1 MEQKTKQWIALVVLL
16 LAIAAGAG
24 IILWQK
30 TPKESVTAKGVR
42 PAKELWTCSM
52 HPFIVR
58 DKPGNCPVCGMQLIR
73 KPDTAPVPGAGAGYD
88 ASQPVMTGHIT
99 LSPTQRVMAN
109 VATAEAAEEPLDKEI
124 NAAGIVQYDQS
135 RQAKVTAWVAGRLDR
150 LLLGTA
156 GSTVTRGMAVAEIY
170 SPDLYTA
177 QQEYLLALRSREQL
191 KGSSFQSIAENGEL
205 LVSSARQRLRLLGV
219 NEGQIARLGKTG
231 KASVNLAVFTPYS
244 GVVIEKMV
252 QQGQYVN
259 AGDALFSIADLSKV
273 WVEAEVYENDF
284 ASVHKGLPV
293 DITSRAYPSKTFN
306 GKVSLVYPVL
316 DPKTRTVRV
325 RVELMNP
332 DLLLKPEMFVNAT
345 IRVPLKPAIL
355 VPVTALIDTGRRQV
369 LWVESSPGM
378 FEPRNVEAGQRTKD
392 KVQILSGIR
401 SGEKVVVS
409 GAYLI
414 DSESQLRG
422 TATGEMSPN
431 MPGMKQ

>member
-1 MEQKTKQWIALVVLL
+1 MEQKTKQWIALIALL
-16 LAIAAGAG
+16 LAIAAGTG
-24 IILWQK
+24 VMLWQK
-30 TPKESVTAKGVR
+30 SPKGNVPADRVP

-52 HPFIVR
+52 HPDIVR
-58 DKPGNCPVCGMQLIR
+58 DKPGNCPLCGMQLI
-73 KPDTAPVPGAGAGYD
+73 KKHDAAPVSGAGAGND
-88 ASQPVMTGHIT
+88 ARQPVMTGHIT

-109 VATAEAAEEPLDKEI
+109 VATTEAAEETLDKEI

-135 RQAKVTAWVAGRLDR
+135 RQAKVTAWVAGRIDR
-150 LLLGTA
+150 LLPGST

-191 KGSSFQSIAENGEL
+191 KGSSFQSIVENGDL

-219 NEGQIARLGKTG
+219 SEGQIAQLGKTG
-231 KASVNLAVFTPYS
+231 KASVNLAVFTPFS

-259 AGDALFSIADLSKV
+259 AGDALFSIVDLSKV

-284 ASVHKGLPV
+284 TSVHKGQPV
-293 DITSRAYPSKTFN
+293 DIISRAYASKTFN
-306 GKVSLVYPVL
+306 GKISLVYPFL

-325 RVELMNP
+325 RVELRNP
-332 DLLLKPEMFVNAT
+332 DQLLKPEMFVSAT
-345 IRVPLKPAIL
+345 IRVPLKPEIV
-355 VPVTALIDTGRRQV
+355 VPVTALVDTGTSHV

-378 FEPRNVEAGQRTKD
+378 FEPRKVEAGQRTKD
-392 KVQILSGIR
+392 KVQVLSGLR
-401 SGEKVVVS
+401 RGEKVVVS

-414 DSESQLRG
+414 DSESRLRG
-422 TATGEMSPN
+422 TPAGEI
-431 MPGMKQ
+431 PGMNH